1 MCSVAQTDIEQDMS
15 GVRIRAASSADAA
28 SIASVLRESFAEYEF
43 LYTRE
48 GFDATT
54 PVAAQVQKRIE
65 EGPVWVALD
74 NDLVVGTVSAVA
86 RGDALY
92 VRGMAIV
99 PAARGRGIGELLL
112 RRVEVFASERGFRR
126 MLLSTT
132 PFLGRAIRLY
142 ERYGFKRSAEGPDA
156 LHGTPLFTMEK
167 ILEPSA

>member
-1 MCSVAQTDIEQDMS
+1 MDFERGIQ

-28 SIASVLRESFAEYEF
+28 SIASVLRESFAEYEP

-54 PVAAQVQKRIE
+54 PAAAQVESRIE

-74 NDLVVGTVSAVA
+74 DETVVGTVSAVA

-99 PAARGRGIGELLL
+99 PAARGRGVGELLL
-112 RRVEVFASERGFRR
+112 RRVETFASERGFRR
-126 MLLSTT
+126 LLLSTT

-142 ERYGFKRSAEGPDA
+142 ESYGFKRSGGGPDA
-156 LHGTPLFTMEK
+156 LFGTPLFTMEK
-167 ILEPSA
+167 VLEPPA